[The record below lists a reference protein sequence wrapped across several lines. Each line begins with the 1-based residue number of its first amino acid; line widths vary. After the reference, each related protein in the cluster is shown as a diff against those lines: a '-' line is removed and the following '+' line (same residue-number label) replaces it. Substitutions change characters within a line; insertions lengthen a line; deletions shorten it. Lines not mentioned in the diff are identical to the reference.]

1 MRQRQKRRNAIEPVI
16 GHTKNDG
23 KSGPRNWLK
32 GEEGDKMNAI
42 AMAIG
47 FNMRKLA
54 AAIYYI
60 LIKLRLMRLVL
71 LPRYTCTPAF

>member
-1 MRQRQKRRNAIEPVI
+1 MACPGKPYD

-42 AMAIG
+42 ALAIG
-47 FNMRKLA
+47 FNMRKWG
-54 AAIYYI
+54 AIYYI
-60 LIKLRLMRLVL
+60 IIKLRLIRLTL
-71 LPRYTCTPAF
+71 LPRYACVPAF

>member
-1 MRQRQKRRNAIEPVI
+1 MRQRQRRRNAIEPVI

-47 FNMRKLA
+47 FNSAELA

-60 LIKLRLMRLVL
+60 LIKLRIIRLTL
-71 LPRYTCTPAF
+71 LPRYACAPAL